1 MNYHPRIIGE
11 VCAPA
16 QPPSTSLK
24 PQIAS
29 GDWTPLTES
38 PDSQR
43 LLGPVWT
50 ASGLTLQGG
59 CRLFAGDHW
68 RSGTITATGDS
79 FAMVRTS
86 AGHERCSDRRN
97 LLTEAEA
104 AIFKTATTRFRRVLR
119 KRQGT
124 EAGK

>member
-1 MNYHPRIIGE
+1 MNHPLIIGG
-11 VCAPA
+11 VGAPA

-24 PQIAS
+24 PQTSSS
-29 GDWTPLTES
+29 GWVPLSES

-50 ASGLTLQGG
+50 ASGLTIQGG
-59 CRLFAGDHW
+59 CRVFAGSHW
-68 RSGTITATGDS
+68 RSGTVTATGAT

-86 AGHERCSDRRN
+86 AGLERCADRRN

-104 AIFKTATTRFRRVLR
+104 AVFKSATAKFRRLLK
-119 KRQGT
+119 KRQEQG
-124 EAGK
+124 AGK